1 MRGMLKTKN
10 PNKKRIKISLFDLI
24 NSVILIAVALACVY
38 PFLYILFIAC
48 SNGTYLARGLV
59 TFFPK
64 GFNVEAFKYVLS
76 NPKFDIFTGM
86 RNSFIYTL
94 FGTLIAVVFTYITA
108 YALSRPR
115 LRQRYVI
122 MALFVITWVF
132 EAGIIP
138 QYIVY
143 SKLGFIDNIW
153 VMIIPGAINT
163 QFLIITKA
171 FLDGL
176 PPELEE
182 AAFIDGATDFQTMF
196 RIFMPLSKPIL
207 ATIGLF
213 NAVSIWNQYLVPQ
226 MFLKS
231 NNLKTIQQVLK
242 SVVITNSSSGTVFSN
257 VVSNGYTLN
266 QQNMKAAAVF
276 IAMIPIVCIYPF
288 VQKYFKK
295 GILIGSVKG

>member
-1 MRGMLKTKN
+1 MKKN
-10 PNKKRIKISLFDLI
+10 SMKNRKKITVFDSVN
-24 NSVILIAVALACVY
+24 NSILLLVAIICIY

-48 SNGTYLARGLV
+48 SDGTFLTRGEV
-59 TFFPK
+59 NFFPK
-64 GFNVEAFKYVLS
+64 GFNIESFKYVLS
-76 NPKFDIFTGM
+76 NPKFDVFTGIK
-86 RNSFIYTL
+86 NSFIYTL
-94 FGTLIAVVFTYITA
+94 FGTLIAVIFTYVTA

-115 LRQRYVI
+115 LKQRYII

-138 QYIVY
+138 QYIIY

-153 VMIIPGAINT
+153 VMIIPGAINS
-163 QFLIITKA
+163 QFLLITKA

-176 PPELEE
+176 PVELEE
-182 AAFIDGATDFQTMF
+182 AAFIDGGTDFQTLTRVF
-196 RIFMPLSKPIL
+196 LPISKPIL
-207 ATIGLF
+207 ATVGLF

-231 NNLKTIQQVLK
+231 DNLKTIQQILK
-242 SVVITNSSSGTVFSN
+242 SVVITSSTSGTVFTN
-257 VVSNGYTLN
+257 VMRNGYTLN
-266 QQNMKAAAVF
+266 QNNMKAAAIF
-276 IAMIPIVCIYPF
+276 IAMAPIVCVYPF

>member
-1 MRGMLKTKN
+1 M
-10 PNKKRIKISLFDLI
+10 KKKISVFEI
-24 NSVILIAVALACVY
+24 VNSLVLLLIALFCIY
-38 PFLYILFIAC
+38 PFLYILFIAL
-48 SNGTYLARGLV
+48 SDGTYLTKGQV
-59 TFFPK
+59 SFFPK
-64 GFNVEAFKYVLS
+64 GFNLEAFTYVLT

-86 RNSFIYTL
+86 KNSFIYTIA
-94 FGTLIAVVFTYITA
+94 GTFIAVILTFVTA

-122 MALFVITWVF
+122 MSLFIVTWVF

-153 VMIIPGAINT
+153 VMIVPGAINT
-163 QFLIITKA
+163 QFLLITKA

-176 PPELEE
+176 PIELEE
-182 AAFIDGATDFQTMF
+182 AAFIDGASDIQALA
-196 RIFMPLSKPIL
+196 RIFLPVSKPIV
-207 ATIGLF
+207 ATIALF
-213 NAVSIWNQYLVPQ
+213 NAVSIWNQYLIPQ

-231 NNLKTIQQVLK
+231 NNLKTIQQILK
-242 SVVITNSSSGTVFSN
+242 SVVITSSNSGTVFTN
-257 VVSNGYTLN
+257 VVKNGYTLN
-266 QQNMKAAAVF
+266 QYNMKAAAIF
-276 IAMIPIVCIYPF
+276 IAMLPIISLYPF

>member
-1 MRGMLKTKN
+1 MKKSSIR
-10 PNKKRIKISLFDLI
+10 NKRRITVFD
-24 NSVILIAVALACVY
+24 SVNNTVLLLIAVVCIY

-48 SNGTYLARGLV
+48 SDGTFLTRGQV
-59 TFFPK
+59 DFFPK
-64 GFNVEAFKYVLS
+64 GFNIESFKYVLT

-86 RNSFIYTL
+86 KNSFIYTL

-115 LRQRYVI
+115 LKQRYVI
-122 MALFVITWVF
+122 MTLFVITWVF

-153 VMIIPGAINT
+153 VMIVPGAINT
-163 QFLIITKA
+163 QFLLITKA

-176 PPELEE
+176 PAELEE
-182 AAFIDGATDFQTMF
+182 AAFIDGGTDFQTLTKVF
-196 RIFMPLSKPIL
+196 LPISKPIL

-231 NNLKTIQQVLK
+231 DNLKTIQQILK
-242 SVVITNSSSGTVFSN
+242 SVVITSGNSGTVFTN
-257 VVSNGYTLN
+257 VMRNGFTLN
-266 QQNMKAAAVF
+266 QNNMKAAAIF
-276 IAMIPIVCIYPF
+276 IAMTPIACIYPF

>member
-1 MRGMLKTKN
+1 M
-10 PNKKRIKISLFDLI
+10 KKKISVFEI
-24 NSVILIAVALACVY
+24 VNSLVLLLIALFCIY
-38 PFLYILFIAC
+38 PFLYILFIAL
-48 SNGTYLARGLV
+48 SDGTYLTKGQV
-59 TFFPK
+59 SFFPK
-64 GFNVEAFKYVLS
+64 GFNLEAFSYVLT

-86 RNSFIYTL
+86 KNSFIYTL
-94 FGTLIAVVFTYITA
+94 TGTFIAVVFTFITA

-122 MALFVITWVF
+122 MSLFIVTWVF

-153 VMIIPGAINT
+153 VMIVPGAINT
-163 QFLIITKA
+163 QFLLITKA

-176 PPELEE
+176 PAELEE
-182 AAFIDGATDFQTMF
+182 AAFIDGASDIQALA
-196 RIFMPLSKPIL
+196 RIFLPVSKPIV
-207 ATIGLF
+207 ATIALF
-213 NAVSIWNQYLVPQ
+213 NAVSIWNQYLIPQ

-231 NNLKTIQQVLK
+231 NNLKTIQQILK
-242 SVVITNSSSGTVFSN
+242 SVVITSSNSGTVFTN
-257 VVSNGYTLN
+257 VVKNGYTLN
-266 QQNMKAAAVF
+266 QYNMKAAAIF
-276 IAMIPIVCIYPF
+276 IAMLPIVSLYPF

>member
-1 MRGMLKTKN
+1 MLKTKN
-10 PNKKRIKISLFDLI
+10 SNKKKIKMSLFDTV
-24 NSVILIAVALACVY
+24 NAVILIAVALACVY

-48 SNGTYLARGLV
+48 SNGTFLARGMV

-64 GFNVEAFKYVLS
+64 GFNIEAFRYVLS

-86 RNSFIYTL
+86 RNSFIYTSL
-94 FGTLIAVVFTYITA
+94 GTLLAVIFTYITA

-176 PPELEE
+176 PNELEE

-242 SVVITNSSSGTVFSN
+242 SVVITTSTSGTVFSN

-266 QQNMKAAAVF
+266 QQNMKASAVF

-295 GILIGSVKG
+295 GILIGSIKG

>member
-1 MRGMLKTKN
+1 MNKSGMKLRRR
-10 PNKKRIKISLFDLI
+10 KKASLFDTI
-24 NSVILIAVALACVY
+24 NDTVLLFVAFICIY
-38 PFLYILFIAC
+38 PFLYVLFIAC
-48 SNGTYLARGLV
+48 SDGTYLTRGQV
-59 TFFPK
+59 GFFPK
-64 GFNVEAFKYVLS
+64 GFNIESFYYVLT

-86 RNSFIYTL
+86 KNSFTYTI

-115 LRQRYVI
+115 LKQRYVI
-122 MALFVITWVF
+122 MSLFVITWVF

-153 VMIIPGAINT
+153 VMIIPGAINS
-163 QFLIITKA
+163 QFLLITKA

-176 PPELEE
+176 PAELEE
-182 AAFIDGATDFQTMF
+182 AAFIDGATDLQTLRRVF
-196 RIFMPLSKPIL
+196 LPISKPII
-207 ATIGLF
+207 ATVALF

-231 NNLKTIQQVLK
+231 NELKTIQQILK
-242 SVVITNSSSGTVFSN
+242 SVVITSSDSGTVFTN
-257 VVSNGYTLN
+257 VMRNGYTLN
-266 QQNMKAAAVF
+266 QYNMKSAAIF

>member
-1 MRGMLKTKN
+1 M
-10 PNKKRIKISLFDLI
+10 KKKISVFEI
-24 NSVILIAVALACVY
+24 VNSLVLLLIALFCIY
-38 PFLYILFIAC
+38 PFLYILFIAL
-48 SNGTYLARGLV
+48 SDGTYLTKGQV
-59 TFFPK
+59 SFFPK
-64 GFNVEAFKYVLS
+64 GFNLEAFSYVLT

-86 RNSFIYTL
+86 KNSFIYTIA
-94 FGTLIAVVFTYITA
+94 GTFIAVVFTFITA

-115 LRQRYVI
+115 LRQRYAI
-122 MALFVITWVF
+122 MSLFIITWVF

-153 VMIIPGAINT
+153 VMIVPGAINT
-163 QFLIITKA
+163 QFLLITKA

-176 PPELEE
+176 PTELEE
-182 AAFIDGATDFQTMF
+182 AAFIDGASDIQALA
-196 RIFMPLSKPIL
+196 RIFLPVSKPIV
-207 ATIGLF
+207 ATIALF

-231 NNLKTIQQVLK
+231 NNLKTIQQILK
-242 SVVITNSSSGTVFSN
+242 SVVITSSNSGTVFTN
-257 VVSNGYTLN
+257 VVKNGYTLN
-266 QQNMKAAAVF
+266 QYNMKAAAIF
-276 IAMIPIVCIYPF
+276 IAMLPIVSLYPF

>member
-1 MRGMLKTKN
+1 MKN
-10 PNKKRIKISLFDLI
+10 RKKITVFDSVN
-24 NSVILIAVALACVY
+24 NSILLLVAIICIY

-48 SNGTYLARGLV
+48 SDGTFLTRGEV
-59 TFFPK
+59 NFFPK
-64 GFNVEAFKYVLS
+64 GFNIESFKYVLS
-76 NPKFDIFTGM
+76 NPKFDVFTGIK
-86 RNSFIYTL
+86 NSFIYTL
-94 FGTLIAVVFTYITA
+94 FGTLIAVIFTYVTA

-115 LRQRYVI
+115 LKQRYII

-138 QYIVY
+138 QYIIY

-153 VMIIPGAINT
+153 VMIIPGAINS
-163 QFLIITKA
+163 QFLLITKA

-176 PPELEE
+176 PVELEE
-182 AAFIDGATDFQTMF
+182 AAFIDGGTDFQTLTRVF
-196 RIFMPLSKPIL
+196 LPISKPIL
-207 ATIGLF
+207 ATVGLF

-231 NNLKTIQQVLK
+231 DNLKTIQQILK
-242 SVVITNSSSGTVFSN
+242 SVVITSSTSGTVFTN
-257 VVSNGYTLN
+257 VMRNGYTLN
-266 QQNMKAAAVF
+266 QNNMKAAAIF
-276 IAMIPIVCIYPF
+276 IAMAPIVCVYPF

>member
-1 MRGMLKTKN
+1 MKKTISETKTG
-10 PNKKRIKISLFDLI
+10 KKMTLFDII
-24 NSVILIAVALACVY
+24 NNTVLLFVSFVCVY

-48 SNGTYLARGLV
+48 SDGRYLTLGQV
-59 TFFPK
+59 SFFPK
-64 GFNVEAFKYVLS
+64 GFNIESFVYVLS
-76 NPKFDIFTGM
+76 NSKFNIFTGIS
-86 RNSFIYTL
+86 NSFIYTIL
-94 FGTLIAVVFTYITA
+94 GTLIAVIFTYITA
-108 YALSRPR
+108 YVLSRSR
-115 LRQRYVI
+115 FRHRYVI

-143 SKLGFIDNIW
+143 SKLGFVDNLW

-163 QFLIITKA
+163 QFLLITKA

-176 PPELEE
+176 PIELEE
-182 AAFIDGATDFQTMF
+182 ASFIDGATDFQTLC
-196 RIFMPLSKPIL
+196 RIYFPLSKPII

-213 NAVSIWNQYLVPQ
+213 NAVSIWNQYLMPQ

-231 NNLKTIQQVLK
+231 NNLKTIQQLLK
-242 SVVITNSSSGTVFSN
+242 SVVITASDSGTVFTN
-257 VVSNGYTLN
+257 ITRNGITLN
-266 QQNMKAAAVF
+266 QYNMKAAAIFV
-276 IAMIPIVCIYPF
+276 AMAPIVCVYPF

>member
-1 MRGMLKTKN
+1 MKKN
-10 PNKKRIKISLFDLI
+10 SMKNRKKITAFD
-24 NSVILIAVALACVY
+24 SVNNTILIVVAILCIY
-38 PFLYILFIAC
+38 PFLYILFVA
-48 SNGTYLARGLV
+48 SSDGTFLTRGRV
-59 TFFPK
+59 DFYPK
-64 GFNVEAFKYVLS
+64 GFNLESFKYVLS

-86 RNSFIYTL
+86 KNSFIYTL

-115 LRQRYVI
+115 LKQRYAL
-122 MALFVITWVF
+122 MTLFVITWVF

-138 QYIVY
+138 QYIIY

-153 VMIIPGAINT
+153 VMIVPGAINT
-163 QFLIITKA
+163 QFLLITKA

-176 PPELEE
+176 PIELEE
-182 AAFIDGATDFQTMF
+182 AAFIDGATDYQTLRSVF
-196 RIFMPLSKPIL
+196 LPISKPIL

-231 NNLKTIQQVLK
+231 DHLKTIQQILK
-242 SVVITNSSSGTVFSN
+242 SVVITSSNSGTVFSN
-257 VVSNGYTLN
+257 VIRNGFTLN
-266 QQNMKAAAVF
+266 QQNMKAAAIF
-276 IAMIPIVCIYPF
+276 IAMAPIVCIYPF